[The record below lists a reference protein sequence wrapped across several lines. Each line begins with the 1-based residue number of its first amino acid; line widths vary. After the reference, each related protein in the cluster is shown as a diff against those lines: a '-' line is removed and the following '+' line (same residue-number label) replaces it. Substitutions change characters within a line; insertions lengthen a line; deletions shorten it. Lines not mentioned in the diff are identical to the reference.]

1 MSEIIEY
8 IDRYFKKELSESE
21 RLIFEKRCESDQ
33 AFADEVAFFISARA
47 LMEVEADMQQK
58 KELDEIYTRQTSKKA
73 GVVKKIL
80 PYFTIAAAACLILFF
95 GWQFLFKASSAKQIA
110 QEFIEKNIQNSA
122 TLMGNDN
129 NKDSLAKG
137 AILFY
142 DKKYDEAERI
152 FQSLV
157 TQEKYGAEAIEYL
170 GKVYLVKGKYEQALM
185 QFEALSQ
192 DTSLRVNYGSFYK
205 AVTLMR
211 RDANGDVENA
221 KKILNEVIR
230 KGLAGSKEAK
240 SWINKI

>member
-1 MSEIIEY
+1 MSEVIEY

-33 AFADEVAFFISARA
+33 AFADEVTFYISARA
-47 LMEVEADMQQK
+47 LMEVEADMQTK
-58 KELDEIYTRQTSKKA
+58 KELDELYTGQINKKN
-73 GVVKKIL
+73 GVLKKMF
-80 PYFTIAAAACLILFF
+80 PYFMMAAAACLILFL
-95 GWQFLFKASSAKQIA
+95 GWQFLYKAPSAQQIA
-110 QEFIEKNIQNSA
+110 KEFIQKNIQNTP
-122 TLMGNDN
+122 TLMGDNN

-142 DKKYDEAERI
+142 SKKYDDAERI
-152 FQSLV
+152 FQTLV
-157 TQEKYGAEAIEYL
+157 AREHNSEAIEYL
-170 GKVYLVKGKYEQALM
+170 GKVYLIKGNYEQALM
-185 QFEALSQ
+185 QFEVLSQ

-205 AVTLMR
+205 AITLMR

-240 SWINKI
+240 SWVNKI